1 MVLRQIVQKKGRV
14 VIPRQYR
21 EALGV
26 REGEEVVISL
36 EGKRII
42 IMPAWIVD
50 DPTERLSGL
59 LEAKETITSEMLE
72 EEIYRQRAGKSHDE
86 VR

>member
-1 MVLRQIVQKKGRV
+1 MELRQIIQKKSRV

-21 EALGV
+21 EALGI
-26 REGEEVVISL
+26 REGEEVVIKL

-59 LEAKETITSEMLE
+59 LEAKETITPERLE
-72 EEIYRQRAGKSHDE
+72 EEIYRQRARKSHHE